1 MGLMLSFK
9 LEQSWLHRCLVT
21 ARVRKETFLF
31 KCITEDTRRIMH
43 HFIIIFLKLKRNLE
57 EAVALLH
64 SVPSTDLD
72 GPGSN
77 FQPSECGL

>member
-21 ARVRKETFLF
+21 ARGRKETFLF

-43 HFIIIFLKLKRNLE
+43 CFIIIFLKLK
-57 EAVALLH
+57 V
-64 SVPSTDLD
+64 
-72 GPGSN
+72 
-77 FQPSECGL
+77 